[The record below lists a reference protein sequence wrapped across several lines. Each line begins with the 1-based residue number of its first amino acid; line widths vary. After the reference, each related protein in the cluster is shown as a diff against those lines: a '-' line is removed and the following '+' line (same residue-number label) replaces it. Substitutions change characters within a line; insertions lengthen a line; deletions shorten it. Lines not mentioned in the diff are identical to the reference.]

1 MDGTEELKEE
11 LQAWDTLSDEALSKF
26 TEMLYSDSVFIQDQ
40 KETQPFRIRELRTI
54 KDMWYGIKEKL

>member
-40 KETQPFRIRELRTI
+40 
-54 KDMWYGIKEKL
+54 